1 MPSWIESVF
10 AFLFKYR
17 PEVFEKGDL
26 VFGAPSSVI
35 FLLALGLLIG
45 GPAVMTYAGVRG
57 KSTRRDRWVLSGLR
71 VASLVVLVICLFR
84 PMLLL
89 SDAIPQRNFVAVVLD
104 DSKSMTIADR
114 DGKPRGAFQVGA
126 FAAESTL
133 ITELR
138 KKFQVRLFRMNA
150 SAERIE
156 TTKGLTFAAQQTH
169 IGDAVERVRQEL
181 ESVPVSGMVLVT
193 DGADNSRAPIGDQ
206 LLSLRARSIPV
217 FTIGVGEEKFAKD
230 IEIRRV
236 ETPHSV
242 MRGSAVAADILI
254 RQRGY
259 SGRSLPLLVEDDGR
273 IVAADTIAMPNDGEV
288 APLRISVFLNRAGAR
303 ALTFRIPLQAG
314 EQVSQNNAAVTLVD
328 VRERRE
334 QILYIEGEP
343 RYEARFVRAAVKAD
357 SNLQLVTMQRTAED
371 KFLRLDVNT
380 GEQLVAGF
388 PKTRGELF
396 AFRAIVMGSIEASF
410 FTQDQMKMLNE
421 FVSVRGGGMLFL
433 GGRRAFAEGGYSGTP
448 LAEIMPVI
456 IEGPPVPDSLTF
468 FADLKAAVTPPGRSS
483 AITQIAPTI
492 AKAEERWRTL
502 PSITTVNYIRR
513 VKPGAITLLQGV
525 MPVGGRAGWPNQ
537 KLDAYTAPILV
548 TQRFGRGVTMAMPV
562 QDTYQWQMDPSAD
575 STDIAYQTFWRQMLR
590 QLTADVPGQLQLSV
604 PTDQVMAGQPAT
616 VRAIF
621 TDSIYQARNDA
632 RVTMHVSGAVAG
644 SPDVPMEWVV
654 DRDGEYR
661 ATFTPSVNGLQTIRV
676 AAVDSVGRRFSDSVV
691 VRVGD
696 LNAEYVDAEMRAALL
711 KRIADETGGK
721 FYRPNEVSTLV
732 EDLAMSKNGVT
743 VVNQLDLWDMPFL
756 FLLLVLLVC
765 AEWAYRR
772 ARGLA

>member
-35 FLLALGLLIG
+35 FLLGLGLLIG
-45 GPAVMTYAGVRG
+45 VPAVMTYAGVRG
-57 KSTRRDRWVLSGLR
+57 KSTRRDRWILSALR
-71 VASLVVLVICLFR
+71 VASLVVLGLCLFR

-104 DSKSMTIADR
+104 DSKSMTIADGG
-114 DGKPRGAFQVGA
+114 GKQRAAFEVGT
-126 FAAESTL
+126 FAPESTL
-133 ITELR
+133 LTELR
-138 KKFQVRLFRMNA
+138 KKFQVRVFRMNA

-156 TTKGLTFAAQQTH
+156 STKGLTFAAQQTH

-181 ESVPVSGMVLVT
+181 ESVPVSGVVLVT

-217 FTIGVGEEKFAKD
+217 FTVGVGEERFNKD

-236 ETPHSV
+236 EAPHSV
-242 MRGSAVAADILI
+242 MRGSAVAADILV

-259 SGRSLPLLVEDDGR
+259 SGRRLPLVVEDGGR
-273 IVAADTIAMPNDGEV
+273 IVAADTITMPNDGDV
-288 APLRISVFLNRAGAR
+288 APVRVSVFLNTAGAR

-314 EQVSQNNAAVTLVD
+314 EQVSQNNAAVALVD
-328 VRERRE
+328 VRQRRE

-371 KFLRLDVNT
+371 KFLRLDVNS
-380 GEQLVAGF
+380 GEQLVTGF
-388 PKTRGELF
+388 PRTRDELF

-410 FTQDQMKMLNE
+410 FSQDQMKMLNE

-468 FADLKAAVTPPGRSS
+468 FADLKAVVTPPGRSS
-483 AITQIAPTI
+483 SITQIGATV

-502 PSITTVNYIRR
+502 PTITTVNYIRR
-513 VKPGAITLLQGV
+513 VKPGAITLLQGTK
-525 MPVGGRAGWPNQ
+525 PDSGRAGWPNQ
-537 KLDAYTAPILV
+537 RLDTYTQPILV
-548 TQRFGRGVTMAMPV
+548 TQRFGRGVSIAMPV
-562 QDTYQWQMDPSAD
+562 QDTYHWQMDPRAD
-575 STDIAYQTFWRQMLR
+575 STDIAYQTFWRQLLR
-590 QLTADVPGQLQLSV
+590 QLTADVPGPLQLSV

-616 VRAIF
+616 IRAIV
-621 TDSIYQARNDA
+621 TDTLYQPRNDA
-632 RVTMHVSGAVAG
+632 QVTMHVSGAVAG

-661 ATFTPSVNGLQTIRV
+661 ATFTPTTNGLQTIRV
-676 AAVDSVGRRFSDSVV
+676 EAVDSTGRRMTDSVV

-696 LNAEYVDAEMRAALL
+696 LNAEYVDAEMRAPLL
-711 KRIADETGGK
+711 KRIAEETGGK
-721 FYRPNEVSTLV
+721 FYKPDRVSTLV

-756 FLLLVLLVC
+756 FLLLVALVC